1 MQVSKR
7 VGSLQASPIRKL
19 SPYANAAKAKG
30 LKVYHLNIGQPDILT
45 PPNVIEAIKNI
56 DFDVLEYGP
65 SEGIH
70 EYRDALP
77 AYYAKHGINLAP
89 QDILITTGGS
99 EAISFAMLAICDY
112 GDEVIVPEP
121 YYTNYASFAHM
132 AGVKIV
138 PITSS
143 LENGFALPS
152 PAEFAKKITDKT
164 KAILICNPSNPTGKV
179 YPKEDI
185 EELVGIVKKFD
196 LFLVADEVYREFI
209 YDGMAHT
216 SVLKYE
222 EIADRAIV
230 VDSVSKR
237 YSMCGA
243 RVGALISKN
252 RELIAGILKMG
263 QARLCPPTIEQIA
276 AKAAIDTPDSYGEAV
291 IAEYKKR
298 RDVVCDAL
306 EQMDGVVCSRPSGA
320 FYVVTKLPV
329 DDAEK
334 FAIFMLEEF
343 QHNGETVMF
352 APAAGFYLTP
362 GLGVDEIRI
371 AYVLKTEDLT
381 RAMEL
386 LEAGL
391 KVYPGRT
398 NK

>member
-1 MQVSKR
+1 
-7 VGSLQASPIRKL
+7 
-19 SPYANAAKAKG
+19 
-30 LKVYHLNIGQPDILT
+30 
-45 PPNVIEAIKNI
+45 
-56 DFDVLEYGP
+56 
-65 SEGIH
+65 
-70 EYRDALP
+70 
-77 AYYAKHGINLAP
+77 
-89 QDILITTGGS
+89 
-99 EAISFAMLAICDY
+99 
-112 GDEVIVPEP
+112 
-121 YYTNYASFAHM
+121 M
-132 AGVKIV
+132 AGVKPL

-152 PAEFAKKITDKT
+152 PAEIAKKITDET

-179 YPKEDI
+179 YPQEDI

-196 LFLVADEVYREFI
+196 LFLIADEVYREFI

-222 EIADRAIV
+222 EIADRAVV

-343 QHNGETVMF
+343 QQNGETVMF